1 MIETRGRMV
10 DVDDS
15 GGMVRSADGALLFAV
30 WRSRG
35 VGNGKALVIVGHPP
49 TIDADGAASVPAW
62 VDEHIAPALARFAH
76 HTIAVAFVDPRMTA
90 TQRQGLRHGSAGG
103 HGWLDIHG
111 LARMARSAG
120 VRRVVAAWGI
130 HAAEAGD
137 QVAAAMSA
145 RRIPLEAMGTTRSG
159 IPLDPTRWRPGSMP
173 TAWSA

>member
-1 MIETRGRMV
+1 MIDTHGRMV
-10 DVDDS
+10 DVDDG

-49 TIDADGAASVPAW
+49 TVDADGAASVPAW

-76 HTIAVAFVDPRMTA
+76 HTIAVAFLDPRMVYRPRIA
-90 TQRQGLRHGSAGG
+90 GSNVAA
-103 HGWLDIHG
+103 DVAE

-130 HAAEAGD
+130 HAGEAGD

-173 TAWSA
+173 RAWSA